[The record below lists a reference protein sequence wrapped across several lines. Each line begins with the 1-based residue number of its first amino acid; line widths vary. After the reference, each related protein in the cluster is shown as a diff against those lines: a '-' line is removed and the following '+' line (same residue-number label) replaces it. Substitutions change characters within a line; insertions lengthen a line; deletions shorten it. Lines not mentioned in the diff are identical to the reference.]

1 MSGCGYYDVCERKGY
16 GTQLI
21 TRVCGNLNNE
31 TSFDSKSKSC
41 RDPRVAICYL
51 GNFH

>member
-1 MSGCGYYDVCERKGY
+1 MSGCGYYDVCERGIKGA
-16 GTQLI
+16 QWI
-21 TRVCGNLNNE
+21 TRGCSYL
-31 TSFDSKSKSC
+31 TTFDSKSKSC